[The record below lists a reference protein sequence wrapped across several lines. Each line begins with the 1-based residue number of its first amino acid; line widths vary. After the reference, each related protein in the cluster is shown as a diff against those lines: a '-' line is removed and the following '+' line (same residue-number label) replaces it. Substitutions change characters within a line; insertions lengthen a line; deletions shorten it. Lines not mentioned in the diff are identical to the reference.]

1 MNFRQQKI
9 KQKRLDLKKKLK
21 TMQDLAIAK
30 LDAKN
35 KELNEL
41 RAQKT
46 TKAANSPKSA
56 NQKYKLPPFLSPKKL
71 IGIVILLLVTIF
83 GFQTIKGIGS
93 DIGIK
98 VIGTIG
104 KSLPKDEQGYT
115 NFLILGT
122 GGSNHDGSNLTDTIM
137 LASLNTKKDIVIMTS
152 IPRDTFVKLE
162 NIPGQKINSIFANSL
177 SLHDGNKEL
186 AYKDLETA
194 VTQITNRK
202 IHKRIRITFETFED
216 LVDAIGG
223 ITINVPETIVDQTYP
238 DKNYG
243 FQTFKINAGLQVI
256 DGATALKY
264 ARSRHT
270 TSDFDRSRRQQELIY
285 AIKESAKTNG
295 ILTSPSKIK
304 SVYLS
309 LINNIDTNIETRE
322 ILELASIGA
331 KFNRN
336 NILKTALND
345 NPVEKGGFLYVPP
358 REIYGGAFVLRPLG
372 EKFTN
377 IHRYLDLHYL
387 YPELMS
393 TNYTLQ
399 ILNGTQIPGLAT
411 ETKLILARYGFT
423 TTRYGNADNREL
435 TTTTL
440 YPRNNLIV
448 TEFNKALSQIINFE
462 EADELPIIYQS
473 EPYLSDT
480 DYVLEL
486 GTDFVNTLDQIKKQ
500 QFKPLFPD
508 PAPETIT
515 EESTSNLTE
524 TSATEQ
530 IKDADEITPSNTT
543 TETEIE
549 KELF

>member
-9 KQKRLDLKKKLK
+9 KQKRLDLKKKIK

-30 LDAKN
+30 LEEKN
-35 KELNEL
+35 KQLEDLK
-41 RAQKT
+41 AQKIA
-46 TKAANSPKSA
+46 KESQYPKSK
-56 NQKYKLPPFLSPKKL
+56 NLKFKLPSFLSAKKL
-71 IGIVILLLVTIF
+71 IGITTILLIIIF
-83 GFQTIKGIGS
+83 GFQTIKNIS
-93 DIGIK
+93 SNIGIK
-98 VIGTIG
+98 VISTIG

-122 GGSNHDGSNLTDTIM
+122 GGSKHDGSNLTDTIM

-177 SLHDGNKEL
+177 ILHDQNEEL
-186 AYKDLETA
+186 AYKDLESA
-194 VTQITNRK
+194 VTEITNRQ

-223 ITINVPETIVDQTYP
+223 ITINVPETIVDETYP

-243 FQTFKINAGLQVI
+243 YQTFRISAGLQVI
-256 DGATALKY
+256 DGSTALKY

-285 AIKESAKTNG
+285 AIKETAKTNG

-309 LINNIDTNIETRE
+309 LKNNIDTNIEIRE

-331 KFNRN
+331 KFDRN

-372 EKFTN
+372 EKFSN

-399 ILNGTQIPGLAT
+399 ILNGTKIPGLAT
-411 ETKLILARYGFT
+411 ETKLVLARYGFT

-440 YPRNNLIV
+440 YPRNKLIV
-448 TEFNKALSQIINFE
+448 TEFHKALAQIISFQKSE
-462 EADELPIIYQS
+462 ELPIIYQS

-480 DYVLEL
+480 DYILEL
-486 GTDFVNTLDQIKKQ
+486 GNDFVNTLDKIKKQ
-500 QFKPLFPD
+500 QFKPIFP
-508 PAPETIT
+508 IT
-515 EESTSNLTE
+515 DTDSE
-524 TSATEQ
+524 TS
-530 IKDADEITPSNTT
+530 PSEAPN
-543 TETEIE
+543 
-549 KELF
+549 ELF